1 MREAKKND
9 NLLKVDKIGYW
20 HENAEE
26 GQNLVRIVQAI
37 ELGRVVTRDIGG
49 SDPERMSAL
58 NVLNYVSDVFKNTDI
73 QVIIFI
79 EVQVFM
85 LVYRSFKIFI
95 ITKSKKI

>member
-1 MREAKKND
+1 MREAKNND

-26 GQNLVRIVQAI
+26 GRNLVRIVQAI

-58 NVLNYVSDVFKNTDI
+58 NVLNYVTDVFKNTDI
-73 QVIIFI
+73 QVGKLIRMKPLYESSVYIF
-79 EVQVFM
+79 
-85 LVYRSFKIFI
+85 YC
-95 ITKSKKI
+95 

>member
-37 ELGRVVTRDIGG
+37 EFGRIVTRDIGG

-58 NVLNYVSDVFKNTDI
+58 NVLNYVTDVFKNSDI
-73 QVIIFI
+73 K
-79 EVQVFM
+79 VFSDSI
-85 LVYRSFKIFI
+85 RSFEYQEI
-95 ITKSKKI
+95 ILLI